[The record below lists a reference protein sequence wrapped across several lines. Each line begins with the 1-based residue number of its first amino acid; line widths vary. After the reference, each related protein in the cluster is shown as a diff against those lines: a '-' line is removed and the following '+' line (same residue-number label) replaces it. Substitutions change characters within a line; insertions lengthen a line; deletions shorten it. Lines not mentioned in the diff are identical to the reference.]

1 MSITTKAVRQRNG
14 LCCFLKYFILLIM
27 IQSVCIFCASSS
39 RIDKVYYDAA
49 REIADVCVENNIHVL
64 YGGGA
69 VGLMGALADRMVE
82 KKGKITG
89 IIPDFMKAFEWAHEE
104 VSEMIVV
111 EDMRERKKRMI
122 ENVDAVIAL
131 PGGVGTLEELLEVIT
146 LKQLGRFNKPIVL
159 VNTNGFYNALL
170 ALFEEMIAKNF
181 MHDLT
186 RNIWCVIDNPSQ
198 LTTTINNS
206 QVWDYTCINKGKL

>member
-1 MSITTKAVRQRNG
+1 
-14 LCCFLKYFILLIM
+14 M
-27 IQSVCIFCASSS
+27 INAICVFCASSS

-49 REIADVCVENNIHVL
+49 REIADVCIENNIHVL

-69 VGLMGALADRMVE
+69 IGLMGALADRMVE
-82 KKGKITG
+82 RKGKITG
-89 IIPDFMKAFEWAHEE
+89 IIPDFMKAFEWAHQE

-146 LKQLGRFNKPIVL
+146 LKQLGRFNKPIVI

-170 ALFEEMIAKNF
+170 ALLEEMIEKNF
-181 MHDLT
+181 MHGLT
-186 RNIWCVIDNPSQ
+186 RNVWCVIDTPSQ
-198 LTTTINNS
+198 LITTINNS
-206 QVWDYTCINKGKL
+206 HVWDYTCINKGKL